1 MARRSRVSARALGLW
16 IPGIEISIPREKICY
31 VIGYMFSKLFFSA
44 ESIAVKIKIIRRFVF
59 AQIAKN
65 SEKQQNSALFYLTLG
80 AIWRRQKSFPA
91 KMN

>member
-1 MARRSRVSARALGLW
+1 
-16 IPGIEISIPREKICY
+16 
-31 VIGYMFSKLFFSA
+31 MFSELFFSA
-44 ESIAVKIKIIRRFVF
+44 ESIAVKIKIIWRFVF

-65 SEKQQNSALFYLTLG
+65 SKKQQNIALFDLSLG